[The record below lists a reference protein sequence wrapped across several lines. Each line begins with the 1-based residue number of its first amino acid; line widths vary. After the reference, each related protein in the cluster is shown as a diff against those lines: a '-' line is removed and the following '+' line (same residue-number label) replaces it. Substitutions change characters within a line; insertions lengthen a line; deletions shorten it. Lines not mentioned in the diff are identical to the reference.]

1 MSSLGVKSAAE
12 MLRRGG
18 TLVKEACIKCNGV
31 QVRYQGRLICIN
43 CGNEM
48 VLDEGK
54 GISLSNLEGIIVE
67 KVNEIS
73 SALRS
78 ESDIARQ
85 MDMAKLLIYYLEI
98 LAKIKEKGAEKI
110 EDGKKETIE
119 KKEGKGEVGNG
130 YGELPHH

>member
-12 MLRRGG
+12 MLRKGG
-18 TLVKEACIKCNGV
+18 ALVKEACIKCNGV

-98 LAKIKEKGAEKI
+98 LTKIKKGAEKV

-119 KKEGKGEVGNG
+119 KKEGKVGNG
-130 YGELPHH
+130 YDK

>member
-12 MLRRGG
+12 MVRRGG
-18 TLVKEACIKCNGV
+18 TLVKEACIKCNGL

-98 LAKIKEKGAEKI
+98 LAKIKKDAEKV
-110 EDGKKETIE
+110 EDGKETIE
-119 KKEGKGEVGNG
+119 KKEGKEVVNG
-130 YGELPHH
+130 YDK

>member
-12 MLRRGG
+12 MLRKGG
-18 TLVKEACIKCNGV
+18 ALVKEACIKCNGV

-98 LAKIKEKGAEKI
+98 LAKIKKGAEKV

-119 KKEGKGEVGNG
+119 KKEGKVGNG
-130 YGELPHH
+130 YDK